1 MEIEAKFSLLNP
13 NKEDLDRLKAI
24 YIQAGYGIEVDSD
37 PIDIVD
43 VYYDRTD
50 HALRRAG
57 AAFRIRKEDREVLL
71 TFKRKLSQEGAL
83 HTRVEL
89 ESPPTQNHVE
99 RVNAEMEKLDLP
111 IAKDR
116 LHNMT
121 SIELEDALRAWDLVP
136 MVEIRTRRYKLDVR
150 DRDGAA
156 AFVVLDRVQFQ
167 HGGRRGGYSGI
178 EIEASDDENV
188 EIVRRLSGILK
199 AEWGGGIQEQGISK
213 YEFAL
218 DSLGINRESLCR

>member
-13 NKEDLDRLKAI
+13 TKEDLDRLKAI
-24 YIQAGYGIEVDSD
+24 YIQAGYGIEVDPD

-99 RVNAEMEKLDLP
+99 RVNAEMEST
-111 IAKDR
+111 R
-116 LHNMT
+116 LGFRHRPRSAERSAADSGRST
-121 SIELEDALRAWDLVP
+121 SER
-136 MVEIRTRRYKLDVR
+136 RTP
-150 DRDGAA
+150 
-156 AFVVLDRVQFQ
+156 
-167 HGGRRGGYSGI
+167 H
-178 EIEASDDENV
+178 
-188 EIVRRLSGILK
+188 
-199 AEWGGGIQEQGISK
+199 
-213 YEFAL
+213 EF
-218 DSLGINRESLCR
+218 R